1 MFQDIGT
8 LMSMDL
14 GFSVSVFG
22 LGSVVLFVALRFR
35 LRVKWLRDMDNTMAA
50 RRLLDQTTMTDVG
63 VGTDAG
69 VDAAAGEG
77 AADAGVNAAAEDD
90 LEGAVGGEGVTDVQP
105 GSPSVLPTAPTQT
118 VAETDEFGTPKA
130 TSSPWKQAR
139 HSRRVA
145 QEAPEFKGFD

>member
-1 MFQDIGT
+1 
-8 LMSMDL
+8 MSMDL

-50 RRLLDQTTMTDVG
+50 RRLFDQTTMTDVG
-63 VGTDAG
+63 VGTD
-69 VDAAAGEG
+69 DADTDAAGEG
-77 AADAGVNAAAEDD
+77 AADAGDAEDD
-90 LEGAVGGEGVTDVQP
+90 LEGAVGGEGVTDVEP

-118 VAETDEFGTPKA
+118 IAETDEFGTPKA
-130 TSSPWKQAR
+130 TSSPWKEAR

-145 QEAPEFKGFD
+145 KEAPEYKGFD